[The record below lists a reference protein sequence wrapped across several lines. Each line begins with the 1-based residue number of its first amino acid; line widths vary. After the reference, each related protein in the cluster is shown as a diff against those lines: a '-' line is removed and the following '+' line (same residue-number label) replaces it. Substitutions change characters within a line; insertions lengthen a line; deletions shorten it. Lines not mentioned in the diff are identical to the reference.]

1 MAAWEGL
8 VTNFQSL
15 SPKDVRLPQVCPG
28 TKKEPHYSG
37 EMKGG
42 LRPSCQESGD
52 ELAPPQK
59 TVSHSWRSLLFPSVL
74 LLPRIVRG
82 TWANEDQRAELVEAA
97 AVAAEGALA
106 AGLGP

>member
-1 MAAWEGL
+1 MALERL

-59 TVSHSWRSLLFPSVL
+59 TVSVL
-74 LLPRIVRG
+74 LLPVSVRG

-97 AVAAEGALA
+97 VAAEATLA
-106 AGLGP
+106 ADLGP

>member
-1 MAAWEGL
+1 MALERL

-59 TVSHSWRSLLFPSVL
+59 TVSVL
-74 LLPRIVRG
+74 LLPVSERG

-97 AVAAEGALA
+97 VAAEAALA

>member
-1 MAAWEGL
+1 MAALEGL

-59 TVSHSWRSLLFPSVL
+59 TVLLV
-74 LLPRIVRG
+74 V
-82 TWANEDQRAELVEAA
+82 
-97 AVAAEGALA
+97 VAAFPLFCCCHGACLEH
-106 AGLGP
+106 GQTKTN